1 MRILQIHNSY
11 RQRGGEDTIA
21 EAEARLLATAG
32 GHAVERLIEPNPERA
47 FAAAARLAVSAWN
60 PGAALRVRAKVREFR
75 PDVAHVH
82 NTWYSL
88 TTSTLW
94 ALRREGIPTVMTLH
108 NYRYGCLN
116 GQLLRNGLICELCL
130 GRSTLPGVR
139 YRCYRESLPS
149 SAMAGL
155 GSLTAHRS
163 WGRDV
168 DRFVVMTEFAR
179 NRFIAAGLPADRIVV
194 KAHHVSDPGPRP
206 AEPELSNHAM
216 FVGRLAAEKGIDV
229 LLEAWRLAGLDGYEL
244 IVVGD
249 GPMRAELSARAPR
262 SVRFVGWLPPSEV
275 RQAMLGARLLAFP
288 SVWYETFGLVMVEA
302 MAAGVPVLASDLGGT
317 PEVAGE
323 HAALAPPGD
332 VAAWADRLRAIVRD
346 AAAIARAGRLARAR
360 YESEFKPDR
369 ALERLESLYASVL

>member
-1 MRILQIHNSY
+1 
-11 RQRGGEDTIA
+11 
-21 EAEARLLATAG
+21 
-32 GHAVERLIEPNPERA
+32 
-47 FAAAARLAVSAWN
+47 
-60 PGAALRVRAKVREFR
+60 
-75 PDVAHVH
+75 
-82 NTWYSL
+82 
-88 TTSTLW
+88 
-94 ALRREGIPTVMTLH
+94 
-108 NYRYGCLN
+108 
-116 GQLLRNGLICELCL
+116 
-130 GRSTLPGVR
+130 
-139 YRCYRESLPS
+139 
-149 SAMAGL
+149 MAGL

-275 RQAMLGARLLAFP
+275 RQAMLAARLLAFP

-332 VAAWADRLRAIVRD
+332 VAAWADRLRAIVPD